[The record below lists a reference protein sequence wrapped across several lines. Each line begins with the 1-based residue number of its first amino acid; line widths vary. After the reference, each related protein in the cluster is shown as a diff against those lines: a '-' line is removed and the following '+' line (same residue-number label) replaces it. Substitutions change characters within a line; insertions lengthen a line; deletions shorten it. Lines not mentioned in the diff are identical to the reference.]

1 MEVTSIQTK
10 FLLII
15 VNNVNNYVGC
25 YFYAKFSVFQIS
37 SSVIDESKTEIIP
50 EAKGRFCNVNVR

>member
-15 VNNVNNYVGC
+15 VNNVNMYVGC
-25 YFYAKFSVFQIS
+25 YFYSKFSVFQIS

-50 EAKGRFCNVNVR
+50 EAKGRFTLVNVL